1 MRRAGPVRAVP
12 GTQPLAASARLVAS
26 CEGRGRMEIQL
37 VLVLLAVA
45 FAAFVKGFVGFG
57 FPLISVPMLALLVDP
72 RTAVIV
78 VSIPT
83 IFSNL
88 AVLIQ
93 GEVPWTALRRALPFM
108 LPLVASAI
116 VGASLL
122 PHLDPRLLAGA
133 IGTISVVFSL
143 LSLVRVKLTLTP
155 AQERV
160 ASPVMG
166 ALCGVLG
173 GATTIYGPLVALYFQ
188 ALRYEKWPFV
198 YVLSII
204 FLAGT
209 LAQNATYAALQ
220 LYRPDIVVYGLLA
233 CLPMLVGLQL
243 GVRAQRRATLPHF
256 QYAVLVVVLLSGLN
270 LLARALPGG

>member
-1 MRRAGPVRAVP
+1 
-12 GTQPLAASARLVAS
+12 
-26 CEGRGRMEIQL
+26 MEIEVAL
-37 VLVLLAVA
+37 VILAVG

-57 FPLISVPMLALLVDP
+57 FPLISVPMLALITDP
-72 RTAVIV
+72 KTAVIA

-83 IFSNL
+83 ILSNL
-88 AVLIQ
+88 VVLVQ
-93 GEVPWTALRRALPFM
+93 GEVPWTPLRRALPFT
-108 LPLVASAI
+108 LPLIASA
-116 VGASLL
+116 VLGASLL

-133 IGTISVVFSL
+133 IGATSVVFSL

-160 ASPVMG
+160 ASPVVG

-198 YVLSII
+198 YVLSVI

-209 LAQNATYAALQ
+209 LAQNVTYAALQ
-220 LYRPDIVVYGLLA
+220 LYRPESVAYGLLA
-233 CLPMLVGLQL
+233 CLPMLVGVQL
-243 GVRAQRRATLPHF
+243 GMRAQRRASLPLF
-256 QYAVLVVVLLSGLN
+256 QYAVLLVVLLSGLN
-270 LLARALPGG
+270 LIARALPAGG